1 MDQLVLFLLFGA
13 TMFVAWSGHRRAAV
27 GIFILAIALTIAD
40 YLHHATDALTLS
52 F

>member
-13 TMFVAWSGHRRAAV
+13 TMVVAWTGRRKVAI
-27 GIFILAIALTIAD
+27 GFFFLAIALTIAD
-40 YLHHATDALTLS
+40 YLHHATDALKLS